1 MRTGDKMKENKENK
15 EEQAECWICKRGF
28 TEALDEFNKRVLSS
42 KYLDEDVKS
51 RYEKGKKE
59 FFPSAAADNFVEFVL
74 ANVQVNGLSLS
85 GKVEGEIFIWLCPV
99 CSGLLESISSFIDMD
114 DIATK
119 EELENASIKL

>member
-59 FFPSAAADNFVEFVL
+59 FFPFTMPYSVSWIKISA
-74 ANVQVNGLSLS
+74 
-85 GKVEGEIFIWLCPV
+85 PV
-99 CSGLLESISSFIDMD
+99 SSVIISN
-114 DIATK
+114 T
-119 EELENASIKL
+119 